1 MIERILAHMNED
13 HREVLPLYVRH
24 FNNRN
29 DVTEAKLIDINQ
41 EEMILLV
48 NGNEKIK
55 VKLTKKTEL
64 KDLHLELVKMAKIA
78 RQALNIP
85 APEHYNEKAHLEE
98 EKLKIE
104 ISEFIG
110 QFKSIL
116 LGTSDKENFPCI
128 SYSPFF
134 RHNGDNYIFIS
145 ETVEHYDN
153 LKTNGKIEVLFI
165 EDESKTDFISIRK
178 RLKYRAKAN
187 FLYRDE
193 KFEEIMDEF
202 QKIDPV
208 IKMTRT
214 MKDFH
219 LVKLNFDTGRYVKG
233 IAEAFDITE
242 DRRILTLTDKTH
254 SHK

>member
-85 APEHYNEKAHLEE
+85 APEHYNEK
-98 EKLKIE
+98 
-104 ISEFIG
+104 
-110 QFKSIL
+110 
-116 LGTSDKENFPCI
+116 
-128 SYSPFF
+128 
-134 RHNGDNYIFIS
+134 
-145 ETVEHYDN
+145 
-153 LKTNGKIEVLFI
+153 TN
-165 EDESKTDFISIRK
+165 
-178 RLKYRAKAN
+178 
-187 FLYRDE
+187 
-193 KFEEIMDEF
+193 
-202 QKIDPV
+202 
-208 IKMTRT
+208 
-214 MKDFH
+214 
-219 LVKLNFDTGRYVKG
+219 
-233 IAEAFDITE
+233 
-242 DRRILTLTDKTH
+242 
-254 SHK
+254 